1 MKIVKRIK
9 KNEEGAALVEFAFA
23 APFILFTFVMGLE
36 FGYQTFVRTITIGT
50 MQEVAREGSFETA
63 SPGIVEGKAR
73 AKLLKYR
80 PENLTITI
88 RNFNKMSNANNPE
101 ILTSDVDRDGRLDV
115 GDCWLDTTANQRF
128 DLNQQGMAGL
138 GQAGASVEYVLTAE
152 FPRIFTVTSFLMN
165 WMEGSLSSTNR
176 KNTDNFN
183 VTQRVVVQREP
194 FAVPVAPQQ
203 ECRLTP

>member
-1 MKIVKRIK
+1 MKIIKRLK

-23 APFILFTFVMGLE
+23 SPFILFTFAMALE

-73 AKLLKYR
+73 ARLLKYR
-80 PENLTITI
+80 PENLTITM
-88 RNFNKMSNANNPE
+88 RSFHEMSNANNPE
-101 ILTSDVDRDGRLDV
+101 ILTNDVDRDGRLDL
-115 GDCWLDTTANQRF
+115 GDCWMDTTPNQRF
-128 DLNQQGMAGL
+128 DLNQEGTDGL
-138 GQAGASVEYVLTAE
+138 GQSGDSVEYVLTAD

-165 WMEGSLSSTNR
+165 WMEGSMSSTNR
-176 KNTDNFN
+176 ENTDNFN

-194 FAVPVAPQQ
+194 FAVPVAPKQ
-203 ECRLTP
+203 ECKLTP